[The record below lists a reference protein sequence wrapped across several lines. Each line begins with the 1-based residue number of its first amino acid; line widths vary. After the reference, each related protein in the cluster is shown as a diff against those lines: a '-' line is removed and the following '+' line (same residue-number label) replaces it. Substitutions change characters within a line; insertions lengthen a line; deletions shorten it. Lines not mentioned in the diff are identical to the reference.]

1 MSLDKPKILAI
12 DDEPTMLEFLCQ
24 TLPDWGFEVAVA
36 ENGQSGLERCAE
48 EEFDL
53 VLVDLA
59 MPEMSGIDVV
69 RQLRA
74 HNPEACAIV
83 MTGYISIESA
93 VDAMKAGAVD
103 YLTKPFELDHLE
115 IVINKALANRRQ
127 AEKLHLLEEQVAR
140 EGSFEGLVGVSQD
153 MQRVYSLIRQL
164 AEADATVL
172 IQGETGTGKE
182 LVARAIH
189 RRSHRREG
197 GFIAINCGALPET
210 LLESELFGHEKGA
223 FTGAAR
229 QKAGLVEQ
237 ASGGTLFLD
246 EIEEMSPA
254 LQVKLLRTTQNREV
268 RRVGGKNPIP
278 VDFRLLAATN
288 VNLRTKMEEG
298 TFRKDL
304 FYRLS
309 VVEMNLPPLRARRN
323 DIPLLVKHFLAR
335 FAEKNRRP
343 AQEISPE
350 VMMLLKAYSWPGNV
364 RELENVIEQSVLL
377 CTREVV
383 SVRDLPEQ
391 IVASVSAGEYDEAQ
405 EEEHYGH
412 LTLREA
418 RERFE
423 RQYLEEILV
432 QAGGVVAEAA
442 RKAGIQRQ
450 HFYKKMKHYGIP
462 WK

>member
-12 DDEPTMLEFLCQ
+12 DDEPTMLEFLCK
-24 TLPDWGFEVAVA
+24 TLPGWGFELVVTGS
-36 ENGQSGLERCAE
+36 GQTGLKRYTE

-59 MPEMSGIDVV
+59 MPEIGGIEVV

-74 HNPEACAIV
+74 HNPEASAIV
-83 MTGYISIESA
+83 MTGYSSIESA
-93 VDAMKAGAVD
+93 VEAMKAGAVD

-115 IVINKALANRRQ
+115 IVINKALKNRHQ
-127 AEKLHLLEEQVAR
+127 AEKLHLLEEQVVR

-153 MQRVYSLIRQL
+153 MQRLYGLIRQL
-164 AEADATVL
+164 AEADITVL

-210 LLESELFGHEKGA
+210 LLESELFGHERGA
-223 FTGAAR
+223 FTGAVR
-229 QKAGLVEQ
+229 QKTGLVEQ

-254 LQVKLLRTTQNREV
+254 LQVKLLRTIQNREV
-268 RRVGGKNPIP
+268 RRVGGKNSIP

-288 VNLRTKMEEG
+288 ISLRTKMEEG

-309 VVEMNLPPLRARRN
+309 VIEVNLSPLRARRN
-323 DIPLLVKHFLAR
+323 DIPLLSKHFLAR

-364 RELENVIEQSVLL
+364 RELENVIEQTVLF

-383 SVRDLPEQ
+383 SVGDLPEQ
-391 IVASVSAGEYDEAQ
+391 IVTSTSTGNGAGAQ
-405 EEEHYGH
+405 QGEHYGH
-412 LTLREA
+412 VTLREA

-423 RQYLEEILV
+423 RQYLEEILG

-442 RKAGIQRQ
+442 RQAGIQRQ
-450 HFYKKMKHYGIP
+450 HFYKKMKHYGIT